1 MNEVF
6 GYINDFF
13 ENILFFDIFFGQIEE
28 TKFPF
33 VVAWLIGGGV
43 FLTLKMGFVNLKML
57 SHSLKI
63 VAGKYHTREDKG
75 LISPFQSLAT
85 ALSATVGIGNIAAVS
100 IAISWG
106 GAGAAFWMILAG
118 FLGMTLKFTEVTLS
132 VKYRKFL
139 PDGSILGGG
148 MQYLSQ
154 GLADKGMAGTG
165 KILAMVFAFFM
176 ILGAIGAGNTFQV
189 SQSLSIVQGQVPF
202 FADNSLAFGSLK
214 DNGYIF
220 GLILAGITSLVII
233 GGIKRI
239 AQVAE
244 KIVPLMVI
252 FYLLMVIWVLGT
264 YFTAIPDAFALIFR
278 EAFTPTAV
286 AGGMFGAMA
295 QGFQRAVFSNEAGLG
310 SAGIAHA
317 PARVK
322 YPVRQGLV
330 SLYEPFV
337 DTVVVCTM
345 TALVVILTG
354 TYAGGTEAL
363 DAAIA
368 AKQGAIITST
378 AFGSVVPWF
387 PSILGIAIFMFA
399 FSTMISWSYYGERA
413 WVYIFGAKS
422 SIIFKLIFLAFIVI
436 ATITDTGIMVDFSSI
451 LFLALAVPNIFGL
464 LMMSGD
470 VRKMLTEY
478 LAKLKS
484 GELDREAI
492 RD

>member
-1 MNEVF
+1 MNELFIV
-6 GYINDFF
+6 INTFF
-13 ENILFFDIFFGQIEE
+13 DKILFFDIFFGQIEGAS
-28 TKFPF
+28 FPF

-43 FLTLKMGFVNLKML
+43 FLTFKMGFVNLRMF
-57 SHSLKI
+57 SHSLAI
-63 VAGKYHTREDKG
+63 VRGKYKTREDKG

-100 IAISWG
+100 IAISLG

-132 VKYRKFL
+132 VKHREFL
-139 PDGSILGGG
+139 PDGTIMGGG
-148 MQYLSQ
+148 MEYLSR
-154 GLADKGMAGTG
+154 GLAKKGMVGTG
-165 KILAMVFAFFM
+165 KILAIIFAFFM
-176 ILGAIGAGNTFQV
+176 ILGALGAGNIFQI
-189 SQSLSIVQGQVPF
+189 SQSVAIMQEHVPF
-202 FADNSLAFGSLK
+202 LKESSLTFGLVK
-214 DNGYIF
+214 DNGYLF
-220 GLILAGITSLVII
+220 GLFMAGITGLVII

-239 AQVAE
+239 AHVAE
-244 KIVPLMVI
+244 KIVPLMVV
-252 FYLLMVIWVLGT
+252 FYLLMVFWVLGT

-278 EAFTPTAV
+278 EAFSPTAV
-286 AGGMFGAMA
+286 AGGVLGAMI

-310 SAGIAHA
+310 SAGIAHSA
-317 PARVK
+317 ARVK
-322 YPVRQGLV
+322 YPIRQGLV
-330 SLYEPFV
+330 SLYEPFI

-368 AKQGAIITST
+368 AKQGAVITSA
-378 AFGSVVPWF
+378 AFGSVVSWF
-387 PSILGIAIFMFA
+387 PTILGAAIFMFA

-413 WVYIFGAKS
+413 WVYLFGARS
-422 SIIFKLIFLAFIVI
+422 SIIYKLIFLSCIVI
-436 ATITDTGIMVDFSSI
+436 ATIAETSTMVDFSSI

-464 LMMSGD
+464 IVMSGD
-470 VRKMLTEY
+470 VRKMLSEY
-478 LAKLKS
+478 IAKLKS

>member
-1 MNEVF
+1 MNEIIQ
-6 GYINDFF
+6 GINTFF
-13 ENILFFDIFFGQIEE
+13 ENILFFDIFFGAIEGSS
-28 TKFPF
+28 FPF
-33 VVAWLIGGGV
+33 VVAWLIAGGV
-43 FLTLKMGFVNLKML
+43 FLTLKMGFVNLRML
-57 SHSLKI
+57 RHSFNI
-63 VAGKYHTREDKG
+63 VRGKYHTKDDKG
-75 LISPFQSLAT
+75 IISPFQSLAT

-100 IAISWG
+100 IAISLG
-106 GAGAAFWMILAG
+106 GAGASFWMIMAG

-132 VKYRKFL
+132 VKYREFL
-139 PDGSILGGG
+139 PDGTIMGGG
-148 MQYLSQ
+148 MEYLSR
-154 GLADKGMAGTG
+154 GLADKGMTKTG
-165 KILAMVFAFFM
+165 KTMAMVFAFFM

-189 SQSLSIVQGQVPF
+189 SQSLTIMQGQVSF
-202 FADNSLAFGSLK
+202 FND
-214 DNGYIF
+214 YPWVF
-220 GLILAGITSLVII
+220 GLILAMITGLVII

-239 AQVAE
+239 AHVAE
-244 KIVPLMVI
+244 AIVPFMVI
-252 FYLLMVIWVLGT
+252 FYLAMVFWVLGT

-286 AGGMFGAMA
+286 AGGIFGAMV

-322 YPVRQGLV
+322 YPIRQGLV
-330 SLYEPFV
+330 SLYEPFI

-354 TYAGGTEAL
+354 TYLGGTEAL

-368 AKQGAIITST
+368 AKQGAVITST
-378 AFGSVVPWF
+378 AFGTVVSWF
-387 PSILGIAIFMFA
+387 PTVLGFAIFMFA

-413 WVYIFGAKS
+413 WVYLFGIKS

-436 ATITDTGIMVDFSSI
+436 ATVVDTGLMVDFSSI

-464 LMMSGD
+464 MIMSGD
-470 VRKMLTEY
+470 VRRMLTEY

-484 GELDREAI
+484 GELDAEAI
-492 RD
+492 KD

>member
-154 GLADKGMAGTG
+154 GLADKGMVGTG